1 MKAHEILSKRSCS
14 VWTQTQTKTKKK
26 WANIKPNQKEEL
38 REAWWRQQFQ
48 IGVIWKDKK
57 RDVWMQ
63 CTSWSTTSFRI
74 IFLFFILNLKKG
86 KAKPEHQTKQ
96 AEIIY
101 CHGWSG
107 LGSIKPHNGQGAGL
121 ACCFSSIPFICIHNI
136 GVEGNTRTLS
146 HKGARIVK
154 DTQENSL
161 AEDQLPAGSHC
172 LQLSR
177 EV

>member
-1 MKAHEILSKRSCS
+1 MYKLICLISQNNLS
-14 VWTQTQTKTKKK
+14 
-26 WANIKPNQKEEL
+26 L
-38 REAWWRQQFQ
+38 
-48 IGVIWKDKK
+48 
-57 RDVWMQ
+57 
-63 CTSWSTTSFRI
+63 
-74 IFLFFILNLKKG
+74 FLLNLKNR

-101 CHGWSG
+101 CRNCSG
-107 LGSIKPHNGQGAGL
+107 LGSIRPLHGQGAGL
-121 ACCFSSIPFICIHNI
+121 ACCYFSSIPFICIHNR
-136 GVEGNTRTLS
+136 GVEGNSWTVS

-161 AEDQLPAGSHC
+161 AEHQLPAGSHC